1 LQQTNLLAQSTTFGS
16 DTLQAVQV
24 EVFKSKVQWKA
35 APVAIAALS
44 KNELNSYSPIS
55 LVPVVNQ
62 IPGIRM
68 EERSPGSYRLSVR
81 GSLLRSPFGV
91 RNLKLYWNQ
100 IPLSDATGNAYLNLV
115 ELADL
120 DAITI
125 LKGPSASIYGAGTG
139 GVVLLDSKSDF
150 SSIQHHQL
158 NLGLTVGADGMLH
171 ETAGWKFQSK
181 KFSSNLQQSHMK
193 YDGYR
198 EQSAMEKKHIKYNAA
213 LQLGKHQFEFLSF
226 YTDLFYQTPGG
237 ITLGQMQ
244 TNPRLS
250 RQATAT
256 LPSAITQEASISN
269 KTIFAGLSDKWVV
282 SNRST
287 ISAFLS
293 INNTQFENPF
303 ITNYEFRNETNTA
316 TGVQW
321 QWYSANRKLEWTN
334 GGEWLF
340 NHSNIANYGNRKGV
354 ADTVQYKDD
363 IHAKQWTLF
372 SQLLWRIREKWQLQ
386 FGLSINQQSVDFL
399 RQTDNPMVKTKQST
413 NPIVAPRLAISYQLS
428 NQVTAYAIASFGF
441 SPPSLAEIR
450 PSDGKFYGDLQAEHG
465 WNKEIGVK
473 GIIWNNRLQFDLAYY
488 HFQLQQAIVRRNNA
502 AGSEYFVNAGSA
514 TQQGI
519 EAMFKYAVKDQAHSR
534 KWNMH
539 AYTSIAFQPY
549 RFDNYQQGANN
560 YSGNAITGVPR
571 NTWVT
576 GFNLEWMK
584 QIYLN
589 LSVNAVDPIPL
600 TDANDAIADAYQ
612 LLQLKTGYKNN
623 IGNWQVHFFGGIDNL
638 LNQTYSLGN
647 DINAAGRRFYNPAPE
662 RNFFLGFNLQ
672 FR

>member
-1 LQQTNLLAQSTTFGS
+1 MAQSTTFGS
-16 DTLQAVQV
+16 DTLQTVQL
-24 EVFKSKVQWKA
+24 EVFKSKIQWKA

-55 LVPVVNQ
+55 LVPVINQ
-62 IPGIRM
+62 LPGIRM

-120 DAITI
+120 DAVTI

-139 GVVLLDSKSDF
+139 GVVLLDSKNDF
-150 SSIQHHQL
+150 SAIQHHQL
-158 NLGLTVGADGMLH
+158 NMGLSVGADGMIH

-181 KFSSNLQQSHMK
+181 KISSNLQQSHLK
-193 YDGYR
+193 YNGYR

-213 LQLGKHQFEFLSF
+213 MQLGQHQLDFLSF

-237 ITLGQMQ
+237 ITLAQMQ
-244 TNPRLS
+244 SNPRLS

-256 LPSAITQEASISN
+256 LPSAITQQASISN

-282 SNRST
+282 SNWST
-287 ISAFLS
+287 MSAFVS

-303 ITNYEFRNETNTA
+303 ITNYEFRNETNA
-316 TGVQW
+316 AAGIQW
-321 QWYSANRKLEWTN
+321 QWFSPNRKLEWTS

-354 ADTVQYKDD
+354 ADTIQYKDD
-363 IHAKQWTLF
+363 IHAKQWTIY
-372 SQLLWRIREKWQLQ
+372 SQLQWHPMEKWLLQ
-386 FGLSINQQSVDFL
+386 MGLSLNQQSVDFIRL
-399 RQTDNPMVKTKQST
+399 TDNPMVKTDKST
-413 NPIVAPRLAISYQLS
+413 NPIIAPRIALSYQLS
-428 NQVTAYAIASFGF
+428 NSVTAYAIASFGF

-450 PSDGKFYGDLQAEHG
+450 PSDGKFYGDLQAEYG
-465 WNKEIGVK
+465 WNKEIGIK
-473 GIIWNNRLQFDLAYY
+473 GFFWNNRLQFDLAYY
-488 HFQLQQAIVRRNNA
+488 HFQLLQAIVRRNNA
-502 AGSEYFVNAGSA
+502 TGSEYFVNAGSA

-519 EAMFKYAVKDQAHSR
+519 EAMVKYALKDEGDSR
-534 KWNMH
+534 KWSLH
-539 AYTSIAFQPY
+539 AYSSVAFQPY

-560 YSGNAITGVPR
+560 YNGNAITGVPR

-576 GFNLEWMK
+576 GFNLEWIK
-584 QIYLN
+584 QFYLN
-589 LSVNAVDPIPL
+589 ASVNAVDPIPL

-612 LLQLKTGYKNN
+612 LVQLKTGFKKKIRNSE
-623 IGNWQVHFFGGIDNL
+623 VHIFAGVDNL

-647 DINAAGRRFYNPAPE
+647 DINAVGRRFYNPATE
-662 RNFFLGFNLQ
+662 RNYYLGFNLQ

>member
-1 LQQTNLLAQSTTFGS
+1 MQQTNLLAQSTTFGS
-16 DTLQAVQV
+16 DTLQTVQV

-55 LVPVVNQ
+55 LVPVINQ
-62 IPGIRM
+62 MPGIRM

-256 LPSAITQEASISN
+256 LPSAITQQASISN

-372 SQLLWRIREKWQLQ
+372 SQLQWRIREKWQLQ

-399 RQTDNPMVKTKQST
+399 RQTDNPIGKNKTIYQSYCGT
-413 NPIVAPRLAISYQLS
+413 
-428 NQVTAYAIASFGF
+428 
-441 SPPSLAEIR
+441 
-450 PSDGKFYGDLQAEHG
+450 
-465 WNKEIGVK
+465 
-473 GIIWNNRLQFDLAYY
+473 
-488 HFQLQQAIVRRNNA
+488 
-502 AGSEYFVNAGSA
+502 
-514 TQQGI
+514 
-519 EAMFKYAVKDQAHSR
+519 
-534 KWNMH
+534 
-539 AYTSIAFQPY
+539 
-549 RFDNYQQGANN
+549 
-560 YSGNAITGVPR
+560 
-571 NTWVT
+571 
-576 GFNLEWMK
+576 
-584 QIYLN
+584 
-589 LSVNAVDPIPL
+589 
-600 TDANDAIADAYQ
+600 
-612 LLQLKTGYKNN
+612 
-623 IGNWQVHFFGGIDNL
+623 
-638 LNQTYSLGN
+638 
-647 DINAAGRRFYNPAPE
+647 
-662 RNFFLGFNLQ
+662 
-672 FR
+672 

>member
-1 LQQTNLLAQSTTFGS
+1 MFAQSTVFGS
-16 DTLQAVQV
+16 DTLELVQV
-24 EVFKSKVQWKA
+24 EAFKSRIQWKA
-35 APVAIAALS
+35 APVAVASLS
-44 KNELNSYSPIS
+44 QKELTSYSPIS
-55 LVPVVNQ
+55 LVPVINQ
-62 IPGIRM
+62 LPGIRM

-120 DAITI
+120 DAVTI

-139 GVVLLDSKSDF
+139 GVVLLSSKHEF
-150 SSIQHHQL
+150 SAVKRDQVNMGVTL
-158 NLGLTVGADGMLH
+158 GADAMFH
-171 ETAGWKFQSK
+171 QIAGWQHQNK
-181 KFSSNLQQSHMK
+181 KFSSNLQQSYLK

-198 EQSAMEKKHIKYNAA
+198 EQSAMDKKHLKYNAA
-213 LQLGKHQFEFLSF
+213 LQLGKHQLEFLSF

-237 ITLGQMQ
+237 ITLLQMQ

-256 LPSAITQEASISN
+256 LPSAITQQASISN
-269 KTIFAGLSDKWVV
+269 KTFFAGLSDKWMFTK
-282 SNRST
+282 RSSIT
-287 ISAFLS
+287 AFAS

-316 TGVQW
+316 AGIQW
-321 QWYSANRKLEWTN
+321 QWNSPNRNLEWTN
-334 GGEWLF
+334 GAEWLF
-340 NHSNIANYGNRKGV
+340 NHSNIANFGNKKGV

-363 IHAKQWTLF
+363 IHAKQWTIY
-372 SQLLWRIREKWQLQ
+372 SQLHWRFQEKWLLQ
-386 FGLSINQQSVDFL
+386 MGLSINQQSVDYIRL
-399 RQTDNPMVKTKQST
+399 TENPLVKTVKST
-413 NPIVAPRLAISYQLS
+413 NPILAPRMALSYQVS
-428 NQVTAYAIASFGF
+428 NQVSAYAIASFGF

-450 PSDGKFYGDLQAEHG
+450 PSDGKFYGDLQAENG
-465 WNKEIGVK
+465 WNKEIGIK
-473 GIIWNNRLQFDLAYY
+473 GFIGNSRLQFDLAYY
-488 HFQLQQAIVRRNNA
+488 HFQLNQAIVRRNNA
-502 AGSEYFVNAGSA
+502 AGSEYFVNAGST

-519 EAMFKYAVKDQAHSR
+519 EALFKYAIKNQKDSK
-534 KWNMH
+534 KWTMH
-539 AYTSIAFQPY
+539 AFTSIAFQPY
-549 RFDNYQQGANN
+549 RFDDYQQGANN
-560 YSGNAITGVPR
+560 YNGNPITGVPR

-576 GFNLEWMK
+576 GIDWEWLK
-584 QIYLN
+584 QYYIN
-589 LSVNAVDPIPL
+589 ASVNAVDPISL

-612 LLQLKTGYKNN
+612 LVQIKTGYKNK
-623 IGNWQVHFFGGIDNL
+623 IGNCQLHFFAGVDNL

-647 DINAAGRRFYNPAPE
+647 DINAAGRRFYNPAAK